1 MKNRARLEAYLR
13 RCEGMAVDYRHFDC
27 VRFITGWLEQS
38 GHRIELPQWD
48 TPETARWAIRREGG
62 RKVTDL
68 VTARLGC
75 PVAPYLAPWG
85 SIAAFDRKP
94 FDALGIVDGSR
105 VVALSPLGGFHFMPL
120 RAASLA
126 WCV

>member
-13 RCEGMAVDYRHFDC
+13 TCEGMAVDYARFDC
-27 VRFITGWLEQS
+27 VRFITGWLELNGRQ
-38 GHRIELPQWD
+38 IDLPVWS
-48 TPETARWAIRREGG
+48 TPQTAVRAIRKEGG

-68 VTARLGC
+68 VTSRLGA

-85 SIAAFDRKP
+85 SIASFDRKP

-105 VVALSPLGGFHFMPL
+105 VVALSPLGGFHSMPL
-120 RAASLA
+120 RAASFA
-126 WCV
+126 WCI